1 MSDTEK
7 LLPCP
12 FCGHENISINGRQVR
27 FIGQNEFGVKRIK
40 ISRYAVCNK
49 CHSRGKPII
58 FNIVYEK
65 GWVEELRKH
74 DLLAIQEWN
83 RRKNHG

>member
-1 MSDTEK
+1 MSETEK

-27 FIGQNEFGVKRIK
+27 FIGQNDFGVKKIK

-58 FNIVYEK
+58 FTIVYEK

-83 RRKNHG
+83 RRENHG